1 MAGVVADQTDAKMEQ
16 MANTLNTL
24 LGVVTKQAEIL
35 SKAPRDLA
43 DLQAKYDHHT
53 ARAKRERDAK
63 PEKKSTSLQL
73 DVIQESLLLL
83 KKARRSLDAARV
95 QVPARME
102 DGTQKEPMELT
113 YEAATANS
121 DILDAMDALEKGTDV
136 LTRREKQLLVVFHA
150 ETNKAGYEAV
160 EDSELGDGGGGFDH
174 LDEKGRKQVQDAI
187 KKAAD
192 IHKEKKKEDRKDA
205 AAKNKPV
212 QGGWG
217 KQPRIQYV
225 QPPQGGWGQPP
236 PPPASSRSGSVGAE
250 PSRAGS
256 QGKVPFGVSICYNC
270 DEYGHFAR
278 ECTKP
283 RRAFT
288 AH

>member
-1 MAGVVADQTDAKMEQ
+1 M
-16 MANTLNTL
+16 
-24 LGVVTKQAEIL
+24 
-35 SKAPRDLA
+35 
-43 DLQAKYDHHT
+43 
-53 ARAKRERDAK
+53 
-63 PEKKSTSLQL
+63 
-73 DVIQESLLLL
+73 IQESLLLL
-83 KKARRSLDAARV
+83 KKTRRSLDAAWA

-113 YEAATANS
+113 YESATANS

-136 LTRREKQLLVVFHA
+136 LTRCEKQLLVVYHA

-174 LDEKGRKQVQDAI
+174 LDEKSRKQVQDAI

-192 IHKEKKKEDRKDA
+192 ISKEKRKEDRKDA
-205 AAKNKPV
+205 VAKNKHV

-225 QPPQGGWGQPP
+225 QPLQQGGWGQQPP
-236 PPPASSRSGSVGAE
+236 PPPTSSRSGSVGAE

-256 QGKVPFGVSICYNC
+256 AGKQPFGVSICYNC
-270 DEYGHFAR
+270 DEIGHFAR

-288 AH
+288 QH